1 MSSRT
6 LWSIAVLGVLLAG
19 AGGVWSVLGT
29 RPVQDLLRG
38 SSRAPE
44 LMRRY
49 GCAGCHQIDGVPAAR
64 GLVGPSLVGVASRI
78 YLGGVVP
85 NSRENMVS
93 WIVDPRAFSPKT
105 AMPVTGIGEAE
116 AREVAAYLY
125 DHAS

>member
-1 MSSRT
+1 MSSRS
-6 LWSIAVLGVLLAG
+6 LWSIIVLGVLLAG
-19 AGGVWSVLGT
+19 AGATWSVLGT
-29 RPVQDLLRG
+29 RPVHDLLRG

-49 GCAGCHQIDGVPAAR
+49 GCAGCHRIDGVPAAR
-64 GLVGPSLVGVASRI
+64 GLVGPSLVGVANRI

-105 AMPVTGIGEAE
+105 AMPVTGISESE

-125 DHAS
+125 GHAS